1 MQLPAPTF
9 QVHLQDLSQ
18 LRVRAT
24 PRRQASGHAFPQASA
39 VSVPVIAGAAAG
51 AAFSRWSEARGGH
64 RGQRGVGARAAS
76 AKSEL
81 LELLSGENWDASRV
95 NAAQR
100 VEDLVAE
107 LVGSFDKTKL
117 ASEEAQTLLAGRWKL
132 LNTFTPGQAAAN
144 LFSLKSWQ
152 EYVFGKGPSPV
163 QAAAFTNSAVQKVYQ
178 ALDLTVTPGR
188 WYNVIDASP
197 LGIICLEADLSTEES
212 DLRFQ
217 WTGGRIVIRRPPWTD
232 RDLEEPIRLPYP
244 VPFKLLGDRARG
256 IFETDYLDEDLRI
269 SRGSK
274 SGSVFVLT
282 RVRDPLPMEDELGKI
297 VCLLASQP
305 DRRVPAWS
313 DGLLHGLPE
322 QKGAAASHGS
332 EGMLIRPSGT
342 ALLVSWRRG
351 ESRHAEVL

>member
-1 MQLPAPTF
+1 MAMQLPAPTF

-24 PRRQASGHAFPQASA
+24 PRRQASGHAFSQASA
-39 VSVPVIAGAAAG
+39 VSVPVIAGTAAG

-64 RGQRGVGARAAS
+64 RGQRGVDARAAS

-163 QAAAFTNSAVQKVYQ
+163 QAAAFTNSAVQK
-178 ALDLTVTPGR
+178 AG
-188 WYNVIDASP
+188 
-197 LGIICLEADLSTEES
+197 
-212 DLRFQ
+212 
-217 WTGGRIVIRRPPWTD
+217 
-232 RDLEEPIRLPYP
+232 
-244 VPFKLLGDRARG
+244 RG
-256 IFETDYLDEDLRI
+256 IAQKQVQGQFDKKRE
-269 SRGSK
+269 
-274 SGSVFVLT
+274 
-282 RVRDPLPMEDELGKI
+282 PLSW
-297 VCLLASQP
+297 C
-305 DRRVPAWS
+305 
-313 DGLLHGLPE
+313 
-322 QKGAAASHGS
+322 S
-332 EGMLIRPSGT
+332 EKQG
-342 ALLVSWRRG
+342 
-351 ESRHAEVL
+351 